1 MKEVCIQLQ
10 YIKDHDTEIAYGLLM
25 QNVKRLI
32 NKWEFIGNITRV
44 LFYMWMLCRFYSLN
58 VVK

>member
-1 MKEVCIQLQ
+1 MKEVCILFNKRRQLQ
-10 YIKDHDTEIAYGLLM
+10 YIREHDTEIASGLLM

-44 LFYMWMLCRFYSLN
+44 LFYMWMLCQFY
-58 VVK
+58 